1 MEIIMAAATDRGTV
15 RELNEDFFYYSK
27 KKSLVI
33 VCDGMGGHKGGE
45 TASRVAG
52 ETVRDIFLYPDLA
65 EIARLGQDI
74 TDRLPVLAL
83 RLVLGAR
90 LANRR
95 LYMMAEQDPSLRGMG
110 TTIAAMAFSEHGAC
124 AIHVG
129 DSRIYR
135 ISRGNIAP
143 LTEDHSWINELLQ
156 DRDISAEEAQ
166 HFRKKNVLTRA
177 LGTHPSVKIDVQWF
191 PLAEA
196 STFLLCTDGLHNALD
211 DQAIFK
217 ALAHAKEDT
226 FLQKTVEKL
235 VLHAKEANGS
245 DNITAAV
252 VRLKKGISKSSP
264 WGQAQMT
271 IPNET
276 AKLLP
281 AEDRF
286 IKKQLNPNEATPA
299 ATQKKTRITR
309 RRLIAGAFI
318 LLLAASGYGVMR
330 SFQQSHLGTALLSSE
345 TDFEKNEDL
354 ASAGVTKRRADITVV
369 QIDSGAF
376 GLPLPRLRPAE
387 TANADAQ
394 EQPQVPGRD
403 STKAAGNNTAVAN
416 AAPQSS
422 ARAPAADPDAP
433 LEDDLDAGEASGSKK
448 ENGINA
454 PTTSLVPRAGGRIY
468 LPGLNRSQYD
478 GALLF
483 VNDALLGPV
492 RNVADVGF
500 FLRPGQYTIAVK
512 DSTGRIMH
520 QRANIKVV
528 EGDVKPLEFTRQE

>member
-1 MEIIMAAATDRGTV
+1 MAAATDRGTV

-110 TTIAAMAFSEHGAC
+110 TTIAAMAFSDHGAC

-135 ISRGNIAP
+135 LARENITP

-156 DRDISAEEAQ
+156 DRDISADEAQ

-191 PLAEA
+191 PLTEA
-196 STFLLCTDGLHNALD
+196 ATFLLCTDGLHNALED
-211 DQAIFK
+211 KAILK
-217 ALAHAKEDT
+217 ALAHTKEDT
-226 FLQKTVEKL
+226 FLQKTVEQL
-235 VLHAKEANGS
+235 VLRAKESNGS

-252 VRLKKGISKSSP
+252 VRLKKGIAKSSP
-264 WGQAQMT
+264 WGQAKMT
-271 IPNET
+271 IPNEN
-276 AKLLP
+276 ARLLP

-286 IKKQLNPNEATPA
+286 IKKQLSPNEAAPA
-299 ATQKKTRITR
+299 APQKKSRTKRRI
-309 RRLIAGAFI
+309 LIAGALTLI
-318 LLLAASGYGVMR
+318 LAASGFGVMQ
-330 SFQQSHLGTALLSSE
+330 SFLQSNLGTGLISNE
-345 TDFEKNEDL
+345 TNHEKNEAL
-354 ASAGVTKRRADITVV
+354 ASAGATKRREDITVV

-376 GLPLPRLRPAE
+376 GLPLLRLRPAE
-387 TANADAQ
+387 AANESAPQHTQ
-394 EQPQVPGRD
+394 ETGRD
-403 STKAAGNNTAVAN
+403 STKVAGANASLANASPPSGARTPAAVESHVPAGDEDSNASEAAGAKN
-416 AAPQSS
+416 
-422 ARAPAADPDAP
+422 
-433 LEDDLDAGEASGSKK
+433 

>member
-1 MEIIMAAATDRGTV
+1 MAAATDRGTV

-110 TTIAAMAFSEHGAC
+110 TTIAAMAFSDHGAC

-135 ISRGNIAP
+135 LSRETITP

-156 DRDISAEEAQ
+156 DRDISADEAQ

-191 PLAEA
+191 PLPEA
-196 STFLLCTDGLHNALD
+196 TTFLLCSDGLHNALD
-211 DQAIFK
+211 DQAIFRG
-217 ALAHAKEDT
+217 LARTKEDT
-226 FLQKTVEKL
+226 FLQKTVEQL
-235 VLHAKEANGS
+235 VLHAKESNGS

-252 VRLKKGISKSSP
+252 VRLKKGIAKSSP
-264 WGQAQMT
+264 WGKGKMT
-271 IPNET
+271 IPNENP
-276 AKLLP
+276 KLLP

-286 IKKQLNPNEATPA
+286 IKKQLSPNEAAPA
-299 ATQKKTRITR
+299 ATQKKSRITR
-309 RRLIAGAFI
+309 RRMIAGAFI

-330 SFQQSHLGTALLSSE
+330 SFQESNLGTALLSSE
-345 TDFEKNEDL
+345 TDLEKNEDL
-354 ASAGVTKRRADITVV
+354 ASAGVTKRREDITVV

-376 GLPLPRLRPAE
+376 GLPLPRLRPVE
-387 TANADAQ
+387 TATDGASQ
-394 EQPQVPGRD
+394 QTQTSGRD
-403 STKAAGNNTAVAN
+403 STKAAGNNATLAS
-416 AAPQSS
+416 AAPQSG
-422 ARAPAADPDAP
+422 ARPPAANSDTPADD
-433 LEDDLDAGEASGSKK
+433 DDLNADETSETKN